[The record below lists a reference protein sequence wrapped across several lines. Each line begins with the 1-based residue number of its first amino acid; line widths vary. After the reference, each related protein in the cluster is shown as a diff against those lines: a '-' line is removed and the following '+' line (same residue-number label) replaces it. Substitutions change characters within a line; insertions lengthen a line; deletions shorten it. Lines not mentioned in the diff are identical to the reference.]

1 MKLTYTLKTA
11 LSSLKAHK
19 MRCFLTILGI
29 VIGVLSIILVM
40 SIGQS
45 AKELILNQIEGI
57 GAKAIAVEPGREPK
71 GPSDFLEMFSDS
83 LKEKDIALLKN
94 PNNVRGLA
102 EIAPVVYQSVV
113 VSYQSE
119 TKRASIIGSSA
130 LMAKILDIYPE
141 TGDFFTEEEIRQDA
155 AVVLLGYE
163 IKQELFGPSDA
174 IGEQVKIKNKTFRVI
189 GIFPKKG
196 MISMFDVDNLVLVP
210 YTTAQKYILGI
221 NYFNEFIL
229 EAETESIVPT
239 TVKDIETTLRES
251 HNISDLEKDDFHI
264 TTQADAIERANT
276 ITSILTALL
285 TSVAAISLLVGGI
298 GIMNIMLVSVLE
310 RTREVGLRKALGA
323 TDNNILS
330 QFLLE
335 SIILTGLGGTIGIIL
350 GIFFAFIA
358 SLILKTIVPLGW
370 IFTISFKAIF
380 LGLFVSAFVGVVF
393 GLYPAKKASQKSPTE
408 ALRYE

>member
-1 MKLTYTLKTA
+1 MKFIYSLKTA
-11 LSSLKAHK
+11 LIALKTHK
-19 MRCFLTILGI
+19 TRCFLTILGI

-57 GAKAIAVEPGREPK
+57 GAKTIAVEPGREPK

-94 PNNVRGLA
+94 PNNVRGLK

-113 VSYQSE
+113 VSFQSE
-119 TKRASIIGSSA
+119 TKRASVIGSSA

-141 TGDFFTEEEIRQDA
+141 TGDFFTEEEIRQNA

-174 IGEQVKIKNKTFRVI
+174 LGEQVKIKNKTFKVI

-221 NYFNEFIL
+221 NYFNEFII
-229 EAETESIVPT
+229 EAESEAIVPT

-251 HNISDLEKDDFHI
+251 HNISDPEKDDFHL

-310 RTREVGLRKALGA
+310 RTREIGLRKALGA
-323 TDNNILS
+323 TENNILS

-335 SIILTGLGGTIGIIL
+335 SIILTGLGGTIGIGL

>member
-1 MKLTYTLKTA
+1 
-11 LSSLKAHK
+11 SS
-19 MRCFLTILGI
+19 
-29 VIGVLSIILVM
+29 
-40 SIGQS
+40 
-45 AKELILNQIEGI
+45 
-57 GAKAIAVEPGREPK
+57 
-71 GPSDFLEMFSDS
+71 D
-83 LKEKDIALLKN
+83 
-94 PNNVRGLA
+94 
-102 EIAPVVYQSVV
+102 
-113 VSYQSE
+113 
-119 TKRASIIGSSA
+119 
-130 LMAKILDIYPE
+130 LMARILDIYPE
-141 TGDFFTEEEIRQDA
+141 KGDFFTEEEIRQNA

-163 IKQELFGPSDA
+163 IKEELFGPSDA
-174 IGEQVKIKNKTFRVI
+174 LGEQVKIKNKTFKVV

-196 MISMFDVDNLVLVP
+196 MVSMFNIDNLVLVP

-221 NYFNEFIL
+221 NYFNEFIV
-229 EAETESIVPT
+229 EAESESIVPT

-251 HNISDLEKDDFHI
+251 HNISDPEKDDFHI
-264 TTQADAIERANT
+264 TTQADAMERANT

-310 RTREVGLRKALGA
+310 RTREIGLRKALGA

-335 SIILTGLGGTIGIIL
+335 SFFLTGLGGTIGIGL

-358 SLILKTIVPLGW
+358 SLILKTIIPLGW

>member
-1 MKLTYTLKTA
+1 MKFIYSLKTA
-11 LSSLKAHK
+11 LIALKTHK
-19 MRCFLTILGI
+19 TRCFLTILGI

-45 AKELILNQIEGI
+45 AKELILKQIEGI
-57 GAKAIAVEPGREPK
+57 GAKTIAVEPGREPK

-94 PNNVRGLA
+94 PNNVRGLK

-119 TKRASIIGSSA
+119 TKRASVIGSSD
-130 LMAKILDIYPE
+130 LMARILDIYPE
-141 TGDFFTEEEIRQDA
+141 KGDFFTEEEIRQDA

-163 IKQELFGPSDA
+163 IKEELFGPSDA
-174 IGEQVKIKNKTFRVI
+174 LGEQVKIKNKTFRVI

-196 MISMFDVDNLVLVP
+196 MVSMFDVDNLVLVP

-221 NYFNEFIL
+221 NYFNELII
-229 EAETESIVPT
+229 EAENESIVPT

-251 HNISDLEKDDFHI
+251 HNISDPEKDDFHV

-310 RTREVGLRKALGA
+310 RTREIGLRKALGA

-335 SIILTGLGGTIGIIL
+335 SIILTGLGGSIGIGL

-358 SLILKTIVPLGW
+358 SLILKTIIPLGW
-370 IFTISFKAIF
+370 VFAISFKAIF